1 MSPRTV
7 QQYEEIRENK
17 RNLILETALE
27 LFACEGYYTT
37 SISAIAKKAGI
48 SKGLIYN
55 YFESKEDIIKS
66 IMLKG
71 FNDLLNV
78 FDPDKDG
85 TLTKEEIR
93 YFIENIFTI
102 MYSDLHFWKLYF
114 MVFMQP
120 LVLGLVEQQFH
131 ELIHRS
137 LGMMENYFR
146 LRGYKDPE
154 SEAILLGAILDGI
167 GFHLVMDPEN
177 FPVDKIKGR
186 IIEIY
191 C

>member
-1 MSPRTV
+1 
-7 QQYEEIRENK
+7 
-17 RNLILETALE
+17 
-27 LFACEGYYTT
+27 
-37 SISAIAKKAGI
+37 
-48 SKGLIYN
+48 
-55 YFESKEDIIKS
+55 
-66 IMLKG
+66 
-71 FNDLLNV
+71 
-78 FDPDKDG
+78 
-85 TLTKEEIR
+85 
-93 YFIENIFTI
+93 
-102 MYSDLHFWKLYF
+102 

-131 ELIHRS
+131 ELLHRS

-146 LRGYKDPE
+146 VRGYKDPE

-177 FPVDKIKGR
+177 FPVDKIKSR